1 MKYKHK
7 QHHVAGC
14 GTRRLGKAYLFS
26 YTKGDPSDLEL
37 CFKVMAEIIKDPP
50 IWLQDSERM
59 GIAKQ
64 GISISEIGGTYHAFD
79 WIGMTEG
86 YPNASDILMEY
97 ILKDGSTLIPLRTQ
111 GLEKL
116 IPGES
121 KRILCHSHGIM
132 FNPEELLANRVKI
145 PFVPD
150 CFIPEGIGK
159 DFHWQ
164 AQEYCAS
171 LHWQT
176 CVHTDKKN
184 IKDRLTTTTVG
195 DLTYQCATPPKG
207 FVPQW
212 GDAIIAAID
221 IHELHLVV
229 GNMKEN
235 PPDVNDIIQEAIE
248 YLGGLDLSLPIFLTN
263 N

>member
-7 QHHVAGC
+7 KHHVAGC

-26 YTKGDPSDLEL
+26 HTKGDPNDLEL

-50 IWLQDSERM
+50 IWLENPERM

-64 GISISEIGGTYHAFD
+64 GISVSEIGGTYHAFD

-86 YPNASDILMEY
+86 YPNAPDILMEY
-97 ILKDGSTLIPLRTQ
+97 ILKDGSTLVPLRTQ

-121 KRILCHSHGIM
+121 KRILCHSHGILL
-132 FNPEELLANRVKI
+132 NPEEPLQNRI
-145 PFVPD
+145 QVPYVPE
-150 CFIPEGIGK
+150 CFLSDQEREIHQERG
-159 DFHWQ
+159 
-164 AQEYCAS
+164 EYCAS
-171 LHWQT
+171 LHWET
-176 CVHTDKKN
+176 CLHTNKKN
-184 IKDRLTTTTVG
+184 SKDRLTTTTVG
-195 DLTYQCATPPKG
+195 DLTYECATPPEG
-207 FVPQW
+207 FIPQW

-229 GNMKEN
+229 GNMSEN
-235 PPDVNDIIQEAIE
+235 SPDVNDIIQEAIE
-248 YLGGLDLSLPIFLTN
+248 YLGGLDLSLPIFLTDN
-263 N
+263 